1 MDACAHCHLPLYGT
15 ALTDPTSGLVLHP
28 DCAVSR
34 LPQDALVAL
43 GGALLLAL
51 APVVLLWAG

>member
-1 MDACAHCHLPLYGT
+1 MDSCAHCHLPLSGT
-15 ALTDPTSGLVLHP
+15 ALTDPASGLVLHP
-28 DCAVSR
+28 ACAVSR
-34 LPQDALVAL
+34 LPQDALVAV